1 MSDLEVISLSLTA
14 KYLGIDSKNDLFLKL
29 TSSLAF
35 KIERIVDNRTN
46 RGFAALPRCYYHET
60 YRIVQ

>member
-1 MSDLEVISLSLTA
+1 MSDIEVISLSLTA
-14 KYLGIDSKNDLFLKL
+14 KYLGIDRENDLFLKL

-46 RGFAALPRCYYHET
+46 RGFAALTRCYYHET